1 MNKFDYALY
10 IRRQQLREHKSRALI
25 EQRKRMKK
33 QQRKE
38 NIILGVVS
46 IIVIGICII
55 GISKLHKNDMNNC
68 INAGHTKEYCES
80 GF

>member
-1 MNKFDYALY
+1 
-10 IRRQQLREHKSRALI
+10 
-25 EQRKRMKK
+25 MKK
-33 QQRKE
+33 QQRKV
-38 NIILGVVS
+38 NIILGEVR

>member
-1 MNKFDYALY
+1 MERFDYALY
-10 IRRQQLREHKSRALI
+10 IRRQQLREHKNRALR

-38 NIILGVVS
+38 NIILGVV
-46 IIVIGICII
+46 IIIGLSLCII
-55 GISKLHKNDMNNC
+55 GLSKLHNSDMNNC
-68 INAGHTKEYCES
+68 INAGHTKEYCEG

>member
-1 MNKFDYALY
+1 MERFDYALY
-10 IRRQQLREHKSRALI
+10 IRRQQLREHKNRTLT

-38 NIILGVVS
+38 NIILGVV
-46 IIVIGICII
+46 III
-55 GISKLHKNDMNNC
+55 GLILCGIWLSKINNNDLNNC

>member
-10 IRRQQLREHKSRALI
+10 IRRQQLREHKNRALI

>member
-1 MNKFDYALY
+1 MERFDYALY
-10 IRRQQLREHKSRALI
+10 IRRQQLREHKNRSLI

-46 IIVIGICII
+46 IIIIGICII

>member
-10 IRRQQLREHKSRALI
+10 IRRQQLREHKNRALI

-68 INAGHTKEYCES
+68 IYVGHTKEYCES